1 MKRFAC
7 GDVVAGC
14 NWTMQVS
21 DEGELM
27 SLIAD
32 HVAEAH
38 GITTIDDELVAV
50 VREHIQLVS

>member
-14 NWTMQVS
+14 TWTMQVS
-21 DEGELM
+21 DEADLM
-27 SLIAD
+27 ALIAD
-32 HVAEAH
+32 HAAVAH
-38 GITTIDDELVAV
+38 GITTLDDELIAV

>member
-14 NWTMQVS
+14 TWTMQVS
-21 DEGELM
+21 DEADLM
-27 SLIAD
+27 ALIED
-32 HVAEAH
+32 HTAVAH
-38 GITTIDDELVAV
+38 GITTFNDELIAA